1 MLQEGGIVTKFNQV
15 DYNTQYIPKYRDN
28 IGKFDG
34 IVFKLPGGGAKN
46 DPVGSLAS
54 EFWSKGGVTFYG
66 FDAAGKGDQSGDP
79 AIESL
84 IEKGRIEKDI
94 EKRKGYVADIQR
106 LLAKGQ
112 YGILPPGVATS
123 FQMAW
128 PALGNFRVYQGS
140 RLMYRL
146 WVDPTKA
153 PIAK

>member
-1 MLQEGGIVTKFNQV
+1 MPQ
-15 DYNTQYIPKYRDN
+15 YRDAN
-28 IGKFDG
+28 GKFDG
-34 IVFKLPGGGAKN
+34 LIHK
-46 DPVGSLAS
+46 VGTTVGDDAVASLAS
-54 EFWSKGGVTFYG
+54 RFSSKAGTQFYG

-79 AIESL
+79 AIEAL

-94 EKRKGYVADIQR
+94 EKRKGYVNDIQR

-146 WVDPTKA
+146 WVDSTKA